1 MNNYND
7 QTKLER
13 LFQEAQTYALLK
25 PIRST
30 QAKYLNRAFLT
41 LGRFLTL
48 KKAPTGLGRFLT
60 LKEAPTGLG
69 RFKAAKYVLQTAWA
83 ALTQTLESKGAL

>member
-7 QTKLER
+7 QTKLVR

-48 KKAPTGLGRFLT
+48 KKAPTGLGRF
-60 LKEAPTGLG
+60 
-69 RFKAAKYVLQTAWA
+69 KAAKYVLQTAWA